1 MEGRFVTLFNAL
13 PAAGFRSP
21 FTKYLVYYDGPV
33 AEADLC
39 GQGASD
45 ATGFGLA
52 AMYVQACSGAPVSV
66 VAAHELL
73 HTLGAVPRGAP
84 NRCPD
89 PNGAH
94 TCDSMADL
102 MHPFLDTS
110 PLDAKLLDPGRD
122 DYYGHSGTF
131 TDSQDSP
138 WLVQLDRQQ
147 PFTTTISGS
156 RWSDGRRA
164 RPRLRADLHDHVER
178 VDASHPESCSPS
190 RVEARS
196 LGRRVHRRLD
206 LRCHGRPPAS
216 RCRRSSLLS
225 VFRLSVAVS
234 GRGAVRSSRAGITCR
249 PRCSA
254 AFPSF
259 APVGLDRDAGEGLA
273 VPLLE
278 RRVPRNETHV
288 HGPDDCCDERS
299 SCLFTRVV
307 PRLTSSRRSGSVLR
321 VEAKHD
327 VLVVGAGCA
336 GMRAAIEAFDAGADV
351 AMISKIHPVRS
362 HSGAAEG
369 GINAA
374 LGNASE
380 DDPEKHAF
388 DTVKGS
394 DYLGDQDAIE
404 ILCQEAPD
412 DVYQLEHWGAVF
424 SRTPDGRIAQR
435 PFGAAG
441 EPRTAYAADITGHVL
456 IHVLYEQVMKRD
468 IKTYEEFF
476 AWKLVIDEDRCQG
489 VISWDLLDGGLKS
502 IGAKTVIL
510 ATGGA
515 GRLYTGTT
523 NAYACTGD
531 GMTMALRAG
540 VALKDMEMMQFHP
553 TTLAPTGVLIT
564 EGCRGEGAYLL
575 NAQSERFLIRY
586 APNAMEL
593 ASRDVIS
600 RAEQTEI
607 DEGRGIDG
615 NVMLD
620 LRHLGAERILE
631 RLHGTRELSMTFAG
645 VDPIFEPI
653 PVRPGAHYHMGGV
666 DTDVWGRTSLEGLYA
681 AGEVACVSV
690 HGANRLGG
698 NALMETITYGKRAG
712 AHAADWAL
720 SNTTITVPPS
730 VEEDAE
736 RELKTLLDRTDG
748 ERPWQIRDE
757 LAETMHVN
765 FGVFRREEQML
776 AQGDLV
782 QKLRE
787 RYERVVVEDK
797 GDVFNTDLTQA
808 LELGFLLEL
817 AECMIVS
824 GLARKESR
832 GAHARPY
839 DYPDRDDESYL
850 KHTLVTWEDDAPKLD
865 WKPVTMTKWEPEE
878 RKY

>member
-1 MEGRFVTLFNAL
+1 M
-13 PAAGFRSP
+13 
-21 FTKYLVYYDGPV
+21 
-33 AEADLC
+33 
-39 GQGASD
+39 
-45 ATGFGLA
+45 
-52 AMYVQACSGAPVSV
+52 
-66 VAAHELL
+66 
-73 HTLGAVPRGAP
+73 
-84 NRCPD
+84 
-89 PNGAH
+89 
-94 TCDSMADL
+94 
-102 MHPFLDTS
+102 
-110 PLDAKLLDPGRD
+110 
-122 DYYGHSGTF
+122 
-131 TDSQDSP
+131 
-138 WLVQLDRQQ
+138 
-147 PFTTTISGS
+147 
-156 RWSDGRRA
+156 
-164 RPRLRADLHDHVER
+164 
-178 VDASHPESCSPS
+178 
-190 RVEARS
+190 
-196 LGRRVHRRLD
+196 
-206 LRCHGRPPAS
+206 
-216 RCRRSSLLS
+216 
-225 VFRLSVAVS
+225 
-234 GRGAVRSSRAGITCR
+234 
-249 PRCSA
+249 
-254 AFPSF
+254 
-259 APVGLDRDAGEGLA
+259 
-273 VPLLE
+273 
-278 RRVPRNETHV
+278 
-288 HGPDDCCDERS
+288 
-299 SCLFTRVV
+299 
-307 PRLTSSRRSGSVLR
+307 
-321 VEAKHD
+321 HD
-327 VLVVGAGCA
+327 VVVVGAGCA

-351 AMISKIHPVRS
+351 ALLSKIHPVRS

-404 ILCQEAPD
+404 ILCSEAPD

-424 SRTPDGRIAQR
+424 SRTEDGRIAQR

-468 IKTYEEFF
+468 IPTYEEYF
-476 AWKLVIDEDRCQG
+476 AWKLVVNDGRCQG
-489 VISWDLLDGGLKS
+489 VIAWDLLRGGLTS
-502 IGAKTVIL
+502 IPAKTVIL

-531 GMTMALRAG
+531 GMAMALREG

-575 NAQSERFLIRY
+575 NAQAERFLVHY

-607 DEGRGIDG
+607 DQGRGLDG
-615 NVMLD
+615 NVLLD
-620 LRHLGAERILE
+620 LRHLGAEKILE

-645 VDPIFEPI
+645 VDPIYEPI

-666 DTDVWGRTSLEGLYA
+666 DTDVWGRTSLDGLYA

-698 NALMETITYGKRAG
+698 NALMETITYGKRVG
-712 AHAADWAL
+712 RHASEWAL
-720 SNTTITVPPS
+720 THTAVEVPAS

-736 RELKTLLDRTDG
+736 RELKTLLDRTEG

-776 AQGDLV
+776 EQGQIV
-782 QKLRE
+782 QSLRE
-787 RYERVVVEDK
+787 RYDRVVVEDK
-797 GDVFNTDLTQA
+797 GDVFNSDLTQA

-817 AECMIVS
+817 ADCMVVS

-839 DYPDRDDESYL
+839 DYPDRDDENYL
-850 KHTLVTWEDDAPKLD
+850 RHTLVTWEDGAPKLD
-865 WKPVTMTKWEPEE
+865 WKPVTMTKWQPQE
-878 RKY
+878 RTY

>member
-1 MEGRFVTLFNAL
+1 
-13 PAAGFRSP
+13 
-21 FTKYLVYYDGPV
+21 
-33 AEADLC
+33 
-39 GQGASD
+39 
-45 ATGFGLA
+45 
-52 AMYVQACSGAPVSV
+52 
-66 VAAHELL
+66 
-73 HTLGAVPRGAP
+73 
-84 NRCPD
+84 
-89 PNGAH
+89 
-94 TCDSMADL
+94 
-102 MHPFLDTS
+102 
-110 PLDAKLLDPGRD
+110 
-122 DYYGHSGTF
+122 
-131 TDSQDSP
+131 
-138 WLVQLDRQQ
+138 
-147 PFTTTISGS
+147 
-156 RWSDGRRA
+156 
-164 RPRLRADLHDHVER
+164 
-178 VDASHPESCSPS
+178 
-190 RVEARS
+190 
-196 LGRRVHRRLD
+196 
-206 LRCHGRPPAS
+206 
-216 RCRRSSLLS
+216 
-225 VFRLSVAVS
+225 
-234 GRGAVRSSRAGITCR
+234 
-249 PRCSA
+249 
-254 AFPSF
+254 
-259 APVGLDRDAGEGLA
+259 
-273 VPLLE
+273 
-278 RRVPRNETHV
+278 
-288 HGPDDCCDERS
+288 
-299 SCLFTRVV
+299 
-307 PRLTSSRRSGSVLR
+307 
-321 VEAKHD
+321 
-327 VLVVGAGCA
+327 
-336 GMRAAIEAFDAGADV
+336 MRAAIEAFDAGADV

-404 ILCQEAPD
+404 ILCTEAPG

-456 IHVLYEQVMKRD
+456 IHVLYEQVMKRE
-468 IKTYEEFF
+468 IQTYEEFF
-476 AWKLVIDEDRCQG
+476 VWKLVVDDGRCQG
-489 VISWDLLDGGLKS
+489 VIAWDLLDGGLQS

-523 NAYACTGD
+523 NAYSCTGD
-531 GMTMALRAG
+531 GMTLALRAG
-540 VALKDMEMMQFHP
+540 VPLKDMEMMQFHP

-575 NAQSERFLIRY
+575 NAQGERFLVRY

-615 NVMLD
+615 NVLLD
-620 LRHLGAERILE
+620 LRHLGAEKILD

-666 DTDVWGRTSLEGLYA
+666 DTDVWGRTTLEGLYA

-712 AHAADWAL
+712 GHAADWAL

-730 VEEDAE
+730 VEQEAE
-736 RELKTLLDRTDG
+736 RELRTLLDRTEG

-757 LAETMHVN
+757 LAETMHEN

-776 AQGDLV
+776 AQGDRVL
-782 QKLRE
+782 KLRE
-787 RYERVVVEDK
+787 RYQRVVVDDK
-797 GDVFNTDLTQA
+797 GEVFNTDLTQA

-839 DYPDRDDESYL
+839 DYPDRDDENYL
-850 KHTLVTWEDDAPKLD
+850 KHTLVTWEDGAPRLG
-865 WKPVTMTKWEPEE
+865 WKPVTMTKWKPEE
-878 RKY
+878 RTY

>member
-1 MEGRFVTLFNAL
+1 MV
-13 PAAGFRSP
+13 
-21 FTKYLVYYDGPV
+21 
-33 AEADLC
+33 
-39 GQGASD
+39 
-45 ATGFGLA
+45 
-52 AMYVQACSGAPVSV
+52 
-66 VAAHELL
+66 
-73 HTLGAVPRGAP
+73 
-84 NRCPD
+84 
-89 PNGAH
+89 
-94 TCDSMADL
+94 
-102 MHPFLDTS
+102 
-110 PLDAKLLDPGRD
+110 
-122 DYYGHSGTF
+122 
-131 TDSQDSP
+131 
-138 WLVQLDRQQ
+138 
-147 PFTTTISGS
+147 
-156 RWSDGRRA
+156 
-164 RPRLRADLHDHVER
+164 
-178 VDASHPESCSPS
+178 
-190 RVEARS
+190 
-196 LGRRVHRRLD
+196 
-206 LRCHGRPPAS
+206 
-216 RCRRSSLLS
+216 
-225 VFRLSVAVS
+225 
-234 GRGAVRSSRAGITCR
+234 
-249 PRCSA
+249 
-254 AFPSF
+254 
-259 APVGLDRDAGEGLA
+259 
-273 VPLLE
+273 
-278 RRVPRNETHV
+278 
-288 HGPDDCCDERS
+288 
-299 SCLFTRVV
+299 
-307 PRLTSSRRSGSVLR
+307 
-321 VEAKHD
+321 AKHD
-327 VLVVGAGCA
+327 VVVVGAGCA

-380 DDPEKHAF
+380 DDPVKHAY

-404 ILCQEAPD
+404 ILCNEAPE
-412 DVYQLEHWGAVF
+412 DVYELEHWGAVF

-468 IKTYEEFF
+468 IRTYEEHF
-476 AWKLVIDEDRCQG
+476 AWKLVVDDDRCQG
-489 VISWDLLDGGLKS
+489 VIAWDLVDGGLVS

-531 GMTMALRAG
+531 GMALALRAG
-540 VALKDMEMMQFHP
+540 VPLKDMEMMQFHP

-575 NAQSERFLIRY
+575 NSESERFLVRY

-615 NVMLD
+615 NVLLD
-620 LRHLGAERILE
+620 LRHLGAEKILE

-645 VDPIFEPI
+645 VDPIYEPI

-666 DTDVWGRTSLEGLYA
+666 DTDVWGRTTLEGLYA

-698 NALMETITYGKRAG
+698 NALMETITYGKRVG
-712 AHAADWAL
+712 RHASEWAL
-720 SNTTITVPPS
+720 SHTTVTVPES
-730 VEEDAE
+730 VETDAE
-736 RELKTLLDRTDG
+736 RELGALLDRTEG

-757 LAETMHVN
+757 LAQTMHVN

-776 AQGDLV
+776 AQGDIV
-782 QKLRE
+782 QSLRE
-787 RYERVVVEDK
+787 RYEHVVVDDK
-797 GDVFNTDLTQA
+797 GDVFNSDLTQT

-817 AECMIVS
+817 AECMVVS

-839 DYPDRDDESYL
+839 DFPDRDDESYL
-850 KHTLVTWEDDAPKLD
+850 KHTLVTWDDGSPSLD
-865 WKPVTMTKWEPEE
+865 WKPVTMTKWQPEE